1 VHALRLAIT
10 SLVVPYIISIIAFF
24 WAAKTLP
31 KDWAEAEERNEK
43 MVSESKSSST

>member
-1 VHALRLAIT
+1 VHALRLSIT

-31 KDWAEAEERNEK
+31 KDWAEAEARNEK
-43 MVSESKSSST
+43 MVASNKSTST